1 MTNDKSITR
10 IDTARKCLTM
20 ITRIASRGAASDN
33 PLYIGYALEELS
45 QVLFERTGS
54 EERIFEPVSANLI
67 RDLDWLLDELLFVD
81 TYSFSKPTADPMKCP
96 PDSVVK

>member
-1 MTNDKSITR
+1 MTNDKSTAR

-33 PLYIGYALEELS
+33 PLDIGYALEELS

-54 EERIFEPVSANLI
+54 EERIFEPVSANQI
-67 RDLDWLLDELLFVD
+67 RDLDRLLDELRLVD
-81 TYSFSKPTADPMKCP
+81 SFSSSMGSDVPRRA
-96 PDSVVK
+96 SI